1 MEPILLAF
9 LLATYAGLMIIVSLA
24 VGGINN
30 PLMNAMIV
38 SLILGNPAV
47 GLEVGAI
54 CALMAL
60 GFHTFG
66 GATIPDWNIG
76 AIFATAIAIGAG
88 GPAGADVEMG
98 IVIGS
103 VVALLMMW
111 FDILG
116 RATTTVFQHGGD
128 RALARRDVNAFQR
141 WHLMGV
147 IPWFL
152 SRFIPVFIGVLLI
165 DNFGVIEDFV
175 NQYDFIRLG
184 MAVIGRSLPAV
195 GFALL
200 LSFMD
205 IKRFWPFLI
214 LGYALF
220 AYMGVPTIGLAII
233 GIAAGALFTQM
244 GKMRKEA

>member
-1 MEPILLAF
+1 MDPILLAF
-9 LLATYAGLMIIVSLA
+9 ILATYAGLMIVFSLA

-38 SLILGNPAV
+38 SLILGNPMV
-47 GLEVGAI
+47 GLQVGAV

-66 GATIPDWNIG
+66 GATIPDWNVG
-76 AIFATAIAIGAG
+76 AMFATAIAIAAG
-88 GPAGADVEMG
+88 GNVADVEMG

-103 VVALLMMW
+103 IVALLMTW

-128 RALARRDVNAFQR
+128 RALARRDVNAFQK
-141 WHLMGV
+141 WHLMGT

-152 SRFIPVFIGVLLI
+152 SRFIPVFIGALLI
-165 DNFGVIEDFV
+165 ENVWVIEDFV
-175 NQYDFIRLG
+175 NQYAWFRLG
-184 MAVIGRSLPAV
+184 MQVIGRSLPAV

-233 GIAAGALFTQM
+233 GVAAGALFTQM

>member
-1 MEPILLAF
+1 MEPILLA
-9 LLATYAGLMIIVSLA
+9 LILATIAGLMIVTSLA
-24 VGGINN
+24 VGGVNN
-30 PLMNAMIV
+30 PLLNAIIV
-38 SLILGNPAV
+38 GLILGNPGVA
-47 GLEVGAI
+47 LQVGAV

-66 GATIPDWNIG
+66 GATIPDWNVG
-76 AIFATAIAIGAG
+76 AMFATAVVILFGW
-88 GPAGADVEMG
+88 DVEMG
-98 IVIGS
+98 VVIGS
-103 VVALLMMW
+103 VVALLMTW

-128 RALARRDVNAFQR
+128 RALARKDVNAFQR

-147 IPWFL
+147 TPWFL
-152 SRFIPVFIGVLLI
+152 SRFIPVFIGAMLI
-165 DNFGVIEDFV
+165 NNVGVIEQFV
-175 NQYDFIRLG
+175 TDYAWFRIG
-184 MAVIGRSLPAV
+184 MQVIGRSLPAV

-233 GIAAGALFTQM
+233 GVAAGTLFTRAS
-244 GKMRKEA
+244 KMRKEA